1 MAELYGIEAA
11 IILKNL
17 SYWIEK
23 NSANN
28 SNFFD
33 GRTWTYNSMAA
44 WEKLFPYMSKSKIRR
59 VLDNLVE
66 RKVLLK
72 GNYNSNPY
80 DRTLWYAFADHD
92 EKNEI
97 QDELSI
103 CQNQQMENSEM
114 TNQFAVGDKCITNS
128 KPYSKPY
135 TSPNGEAPKH
145 PIVLFPESEPPQP
158 SGNSRKLANEQ
169 YPEFKQFIDLWC
181 IKYPSMLT
189 MPKDGAKVK
198 SIIRQV
204 RELVKSKQL
213 DTSAENVV
221 EFWRI
226 FVDNL
231 HRTWGHGKDLST
243 IDSKLKS
250 LVFDLENPKAKKGT
264 VSSWESELGEF
275 ANY

>member
-1 MAELYGIEAA
+1 MLNIDTRILRELDESEYWLLSHLAKRIN
-11 IILKNL
+11 LKSGGKICWPSNKTL
-17 SYWIEK
+17 CKDCGWHIEK
-23 NSANN
+23 LQRVKGTLVTKGFIEVIPQINS
-28 SNFFD
+28 SNVYKINTQKIGVYISLDEIEFSD
-33 GRTWTYNSMAA
+33 CEIRGTGKSDMGGTGKSDMGGTGKSDNEVLTNEVLGILPDESG
-44 WEKLFPYMSKSKIRR
+44 KQPIGLF
-59 VLDNLVE
+59 VE
-66 RKVLLK
+66 
-72 GNYNSNPY
+72 S
-80 DRTLWYAFADHD
+80 
-92 EKNEI
+92 
-97 QDELSI
+97 
-103 CQNQQMENSEM
+103 
-114 TNQFAVGDKCITNS
+114 
-128 KPYSKPY
+128 
-135 TSPNGEAPKH
+135 
-145 PIVLFPESEPPQP
+145 QP

-250 LVFDLENPKAKKGT
+250 LVFELENPKAKKGT